1 MSESHN
7 NGQLG
12 RLLKD
17 LRDRS
22 YKRRVMRQR
31 VMLVLGAMLL
41 LLLTLLGGCAT
52 PAPPPCEPLPP
63 IPLPVVASS
72 PPTTS
77 YSQMVADFF
86 KRSQEMLINA
96 SQSVKP

>member
-1 MSESHN
+1 MPSSAN
-7 NGQLG
+7 NGVLG
-12 RLLKD
+12 LRLSE
-17 LRDRS
+17 LRLRS
-22 YKRRVMRQR
+22 QRRRTMRR
-31 VMLVLGAMLL
+31 LVMLSFAAMLL

-86 KRSQEMLINA
+86 KRSQEMLI
-96 SQSVKP
+96 SVSANDKP